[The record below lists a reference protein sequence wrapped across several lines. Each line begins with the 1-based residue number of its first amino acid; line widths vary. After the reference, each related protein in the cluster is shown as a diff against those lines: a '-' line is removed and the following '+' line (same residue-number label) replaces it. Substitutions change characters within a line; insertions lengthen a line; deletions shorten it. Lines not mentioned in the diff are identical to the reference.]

1 MKRFSLFSP
10 VFFPLLFSSFSPFP
24 FLIFLFSLFFSCSM
38 KARYALFSRN
48 RISNYG
54 RKISYVGYRSIL
66 PPLFFPFIPFCS
78 ILLVFPNL
86 LLLGFTKKIFH
97 TMIVVERT
105 SRARNQLSL
114 DKINCQALP
123 RVKREYKQQDNRY
136 IHRREKQGR
145 QRSETSKANRKGSG
159 RDTGLITRP

>member
-10 VFFPLLFSSFSPFP
+10 VFFFLFFFLLFPPFP
-24 FLIFLFSLFFSCSM
+24 FLFFSFLFFFSCSM

-54 RKISYVGYRSIL
+54 RKISYVGYRSI
-66 PPLFFPFIPFCS
+66 PRPLFFPFIPFCS

-136 IHRREKQGR
+136 ILNEKSR